1 MRPVIGGG
9 PEFRKAG
16 RTPIYEPLKLDA
28 WAEGRIGPPVRS
40 TSDRGRVIDACET
53 RRAGGATGLGYAVCL
68 AANNPQL
75 NLQKKSS
82 QEANGAFR
90 QFQEARVA
98 AAGLFPA
105 RPRLRLVER
114 VPPRPRRLE
123 VTLGIPIAANLSAAM
138 GHFVSWTAISTN

>member
-1 MRPVIGGG
+1 MPH
-9 PEFRKAG
+9 
-16 RTPIYEPLKLDA
+16 T
-28 WAEGRIGPPVRS
+28 
-40 TSDRGRVIDACET
+40 CET
-53 RRAGGATGLGYAVCL
+53 GRATGLGDAVCL

-123 VTLGIPIAANLSAAM
+123 VTLGIRDRGKPFGRDGPFRLLERDLDELIPIVERMEARR
-138 GHFVSWTAISTN
+138 